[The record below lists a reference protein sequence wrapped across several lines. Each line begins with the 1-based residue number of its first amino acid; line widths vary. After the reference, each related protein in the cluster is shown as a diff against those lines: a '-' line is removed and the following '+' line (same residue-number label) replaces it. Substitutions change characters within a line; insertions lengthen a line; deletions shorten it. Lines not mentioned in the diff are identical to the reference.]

1 MGRFT
6 YDSSVSA
13 DFDDRELAHLQA
25 VIVAKIRRGER
36 FTFTWKIDIS
46 LGGGRTSV
54 YLYPGV
60 KLAFRYEG
68 GHTPQL
74 NPSWLRMM
82 TDAANSPQGLHVLD
96 EPAGRTPDQLA
107 RDADRR
113 NHPVEA

>member
-54 YLYPGV
+54 YL
-60 KLAFRYEG
+60 
-68 GHTPQL
+68 
-74 NPSWLRMM
+74 RML

>member
-54 YLYPGV
+54 YLYP
-60 KLAFRYEG
+60 ES
-68 GHTPQL
+68 
-74 NPSWLRMM
+74 SWR
-82 TDAANSPQGLHVLD
+82 LD
-96 EPAGRTPDQLA
+96 TRVATHRSSTRPGC
-107 RDADRR
+107 
-113 NHPVEA
+113 